1 MKTKNQ
7 KIWLVT
13 GTSKGLGLYLTKL
26 LLSLGHKVI
35 ATSRNTDALEKEITS
50 FKENLYPVKLDITSD
65 KEVKQAIDKSIEKLG
80 HIDVVV
86 NNAGYSLVGSME
98 EMTDEEF
105 RATMDVNL
113 FGSVNI
119 IRNIMPYFRQQKS
132 GHIINISSNAGY
144 VGFEKAASYNAAK
157 FALIGISE
165 ALAQEVKN
173 FGIRVTAVAPGQFRT
188 EFMNS
193 INYVKNRIEVYG
205 IDETEKMW
213 SEFSG
218 TQPGDPDKL
227 SKILVQISEMKQ
239 PPLHLLLGPDTYE
252 LVTQKREQEDAEF
265 EKWKSLTL
273 STNFD

>member
-1 MKTKNQ
+1 
-7 KIWLVT
+7 
-13 GTSKGLGLYLTKL
+13 
-26 LLSLGHKVI
+26 LSLGHKVI
-35 ATSRNTDALEKEITS
+35 ATSRNTDALEKEITL

-65 KEVKQAIDKSIEKLG
+65 KEVKKAIDGIIKKLKR
-80 HIDVVV
+80 IDVVV

-98 EMTDEEF
+98 EMTDGEF

-113 FGSVNI
+113 FGAVNI
-119 IRNIMPYFRQQKS
+119 IRNVMPHLRKQKS

-144 VGFEKAASYNAAK
+144 IGFEKAASYNAAK

-165 ALAQEVKN
+165 ALAQEAGN
-173 FGIRVTAVAPGQFRT
+173 FGIRVTVVAPGQFRT

-193 INYVKNRIEVYG
+193 INYVKNRIKVYG
-205 IDETEKMW
+205 VDEAEKMW
-213 SEFSG
+213 SKFSG

-252 LVTQKREQEDAEF
+252 LVTQKRAQEDAEF